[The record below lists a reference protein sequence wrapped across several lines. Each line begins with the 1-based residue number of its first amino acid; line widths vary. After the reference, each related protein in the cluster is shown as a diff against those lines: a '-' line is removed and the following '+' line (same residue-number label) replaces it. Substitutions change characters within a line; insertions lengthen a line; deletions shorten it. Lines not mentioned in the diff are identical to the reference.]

1 MAEIKREDLDR
12 LAHLSRLNLTEEE
25 EAGFSNDFSKIL
37 AHFEELSELKPRL
50 AGTKAEKQVLRS
62 DKDDMSR
69 NFKHQ
74 DELRNDFPSRKEDYL
89 VVPPVFDK
97 E

>member
-12 LAHLSRLNLTEEE
+12 LAHLSRLSLTEEE
-25 EAGFSNDFSKIL
+25 EASFSNDFSKIL
-37 AHFEELSELKPRL
+37 DHFEELGELKPHP
-50 AGTKAEKQVLRS
+50 AGPKAEKQVLRA
-62 DKDDMSR
+62 DEEKMSR
-69 NFKHQ
+69 HFGNK
-74 DELRNDFPSRKEDYL
+74 DGLKEDFPNRKEDYL